1 MNGIYRLISL
11 PAIGSLSK
19 GTEEN
24 VRALIDANLIQLL
37 LSIITNPSS
46 DKYLMEICLC
56 VVRSIYEHPFAP
68 SELINT
74 NAATLVYL
82 IGNWLRLFKH
92 SEHQC
97 NFPYFALTGLASSE
111 NTIQCQACVANIL
124 MPICQNGN
132 DQKMLCQ
139 TGVIPLLARLMTTRY
154 TILQIPALKCLA
166 AMCFTNRAVS
176 DIVCITK

>member
-1 MNGIYRLISL
+1 MNGIYRFISL

-24 VRALIDANLIQLL
+24 VRALIDASLIQLL

-82 IGNWLRLFKH
+82 IGNYLLRLL
-92 SEHQC
+92 S
-97 NFPYFALTGLASSE
+97 T
-111 NTIQCQACVANIL
+111 ANI
-124 MPICQNGN
+124 N
-132 DQKMLCQ
+132 
-139 TGVIPLLARLMTTRY
+139 VISR
-154 TILQIPALKCLA
+154 ILH
-166 AMCFTNRAVS
+166 
-176 DIVCITK
+176 